1 MNFTKAFS
9 LLSLVLAW
17 TLFTGNINSG
27 SVSVGDDSTSS
38 PSVQTAPN
46 GDRVS
51 QYPPYFHPTE

>member
-9 LLSLVLAW
+9 LLSLLLAL
-17 TLFTGNINSG
+17 TLFTANNNSG
-27 SVSVGDDSTSS
+27 RIAAGDETTSS
-38 PSVQTAPN
+38 PAVQTAPN